1 MKWDHLNLITQE
13 VFDVVAVLQW
23 VACQV
28 RSQSQWRRKGPT
40 PPEGPPPAAAWLD
53 SSSVAAAPSAPA
65 SSPVAAAPSAPVA
78 SSSVPA
84 ASSVPAESGEMSADE
99 MLQALDPVVCLA
111 LIGRWNL
118 QLSEFSGCLIEACGR
133 QTTGTFHWVLKYIF
147 IFIID
152 WK

>member
-40 PPEGPPPAAAWLD
+40 PPATTAPAAAWLD
-53 SSSVAAAPSAPA
+53 SSS
-65 SSPVAAAPSAPVA
+65 VAAAPSAPVA

-111 LIGRWNL
+111 LIGRWNF